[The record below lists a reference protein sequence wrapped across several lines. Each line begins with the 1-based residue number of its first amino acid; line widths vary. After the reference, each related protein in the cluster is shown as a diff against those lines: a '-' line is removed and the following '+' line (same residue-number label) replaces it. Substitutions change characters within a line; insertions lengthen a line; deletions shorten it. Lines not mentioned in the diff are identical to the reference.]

1 MSDMYGKQRSDDIID
16 EIFEKAIYGPK
27 IFKNKSVLFHDYI
40 PERLLFREEQIS
52 KLARNLTSLIKNQ
65 RTSNLFIYGKP
76 GTGKTAVTRYV
87 IYRLLEKIKGTNYSF
102 IFSYVNCRLAGTEYR
117 VIKSMADDINLKLP
131 FTGLSTEEAFNR
143 LKDHI
148 INLEKPFLV
157 VLDEVDA
164 LIVRYGDNLL
174 YSLTRLNYDN
184 PDIISLIIGISND
197 LRFKE
202 MLDPRVLSSL
212 SEEEII
218 FKPYTAME
226 LEQIL
231 WDRIGIAFNEGVVES
246 AAVKLA
252 AAISGSENGDARK
265 ALDLIRVAGEI
276 VEAQGGNKVTVD
288 HIKMAYNSI
297 DRERT
302 IEVIR
307 SLPLHSKLI
316 ISALYLMSIS
326 SNQNRIKSSI
336 LYQKYALLTKE
347 MGENTLSNRRF
358 FSLLTELSLLGIIN
372 RKIDNYGRRG
382 GRVTTVRFDI
392 PITLVKKGLI
402 EDPIIGDILFEQL
415 DK

>member
-1 MSDMYGKQRSDDIID
+1 MNSDDNNYSDIID
-16 EIFEKAIYGPK
+16 EIFDRAIYGPK
-27 IFKNKSVLFHDYI
+27 IFKNKLVLFHDYI
-40 PERLLFREEQIS
+40 PKRLLFREEQIS
-52 KLARNLTSLIKNQ
+52 KLARHLTTLIKHQ

-87 IYRLLEKIKGTNYSF
+87 INRLLEKIKGTDFKF

-117 VIKSMADDINLKLP
+117 VIKYMADSIGLKLP

-143 LKDHI
+143 LKNHLV
-148 INLEKPFLV
+148 NLKKPFLV

-164 LIVRYGDNLL
+164 LIIRYGDNLL
-174 YSLTRLNYDN
+174 YSLTRLNYDES
-184 PDIISLIIGISND
+184 DIIAMIIGISND

-218 FKPYTAME
+218 FKPYTATE

-231 WDRIGIAFNEGVVES
+231 WDRIQLAFFDNTVDQG
-246 AAVKLA
+246 AVKLA

-276 VEAQGGNKVTVD
+276 VEAQGGNKITTD

-302 IEVIR
+302 LEVIR
-307 SLPLHSKLI
+307 TLPLHSKLI
-316 ISALYLMSIS
+316 IGALYLMTIGGQ
-326 SNQNRIKSSI
+326 NNRIKSSV
-336 LYQKYALLTKE
+336 LYQKYSLLT
-347 MGENTLSNRRF
+347 GEIGESPLSSRRF
-358 FSLLTELSLLGIIN
+358 YSLLTELSLLGIVN
-372 RKIDNYGRRG
+372 RRIDNYGRRG
-382 GRVTTVRFDI
+382 GRVTTVKFDV
-392 PITLVKKGLI
+392 PLTLIKKSLV
-402 EDPIIGDILFEQL
+402 EDPIIGDLLINKF
-415 DK
+415 D